1 MTKLYTDT
9 SANLPL
15 ALLREYDIAV
25 IPFSYT
31 VNGVAE
37 DYRGDGLRRQ
47 GLLRRHAPG
56 RRGQD
61 LNGQPRNGGG
71 VL

>member
-37 DYRGDGLRRQ
+37 DY
-47 GLLRRHAPG
+47 
-56 RRGQD
+56 
-61 LNGQPRNGGG
+61 NGQPHNGGG